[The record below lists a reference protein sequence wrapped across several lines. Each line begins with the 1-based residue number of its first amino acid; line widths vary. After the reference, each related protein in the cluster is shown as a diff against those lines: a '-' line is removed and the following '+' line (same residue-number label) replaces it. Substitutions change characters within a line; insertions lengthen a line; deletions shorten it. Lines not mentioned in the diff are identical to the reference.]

1 MALRQLL
8 SQRIWMGG
16 CVCPATCISTQCRL
30 VADYLRA
37 MAEQREPNAAER
49 AVLLRFLAK
58 LGQAEL
64 NAGNAVPLVE
74 RDLAMIAKANGETH
88 VQVFVLPTV
97 LFLKWENGEEHK
109 VDMAHGA
116 YRVPTLRFDQIEE
129 VLTIARAARKGE
141 IPPSEGLQQLEA
153 MWRTPHYYGNAGFVA
168 GYLLTTMGV
177 AVMLRPSPN
186 GLLVTALMAFVC
198 ALMLVAARRRP
209 SLAVMLPVVV
219 SFFLAAAVSLGYR
232 YGLTE
237 PAFTLLIPP
246 LITFL
251 PGMTLTVSVIEL
263 AYNSII
269 SGASRM
275 VAGFTRLILLAF
287 GILGGFKVFE
297 HGAWHLSQSMD
308 DRIAP
313 WWPWFGVLMFTFGL
327 HIYQSSKR
335 RSFVFMLITAAM
347 AYVGQTL
354 SGLVIEGAST
364 AFFGAALMTITALVI
379 EFRFKGPPAIVTFL
393 PGFWLLAPGS
403 FGLVSLAGMAS
414 GVDTGAQ
421 VMTLLFS
428 LSGIATGCLIGAF
441 TYSALLHPRKG
452 ASWWRPEDM

>member
-1 MALRQLL
+1 
-8 SQRIWMGG
+8 
-16 CVCPATCISTQCRL
+16 
-30 VADYLRA
+30 
-37 MAEQREPNAAER
+37 MAEPREPNAAER
-49 AVLLRFLAK
+49 AVLLRFLAR

-97 LFLKWENGEEHK
+97 LFLKWESGEEHK

-141 IPPSEGLQQLEA
+141 LSPSDGLQQLDA
-153 MWRTPHYYGNAGFVA
+153 MWRTPHYYGDAGFVA

-177 AVMLRPSPN
+177 ALMLRPSPR
-186 GLLVTALMAFVC
+186 GLMVTAAMAFVC

-275 VAGFTRLILLAF
+275 VAGFTRLTLLAF

-297 HGAWHLSQSMD
+297 NGAWHLSQAMD
-308 DRIAP
+308 ERIAP
-313 WWPWFGVLMFTFGL
+313 WWPWLGVPVFTFGL

-347 AYVGQTL
+347 AYVGQKL

-364 AFFGAALMTITALVI
+364 AFFGAAIMTITALVI

-441 TYSALLHPRKG
+441 TYSALLHPRKR
-452 ASWWRPEDM
+452 ASWWRPEEM

>member
-1 MALRQLL
+1 MYHGAWALHR
-8 SQRIWMGG
+8 
-16 CVCPATCISTQCRL
+16 
-30 VADYLRA
+30 YFRA
-37 MAEQREPNAAER
+37 MATPTSTSSDRTT
-49 AVLLRFLAK
+49 LLRFLGR

-74 RDLAMIAKANGETH
+74 RDLATIAKVNGEPQ

-97 LFLKWENGEEHK
+97 LFLKWENGEEQQ

-116 YRVPTLRFDQIEE
+116 YRTPSLRFDQIEE
-129 VLTIARAARKGE
+129 VMTIARAARRGE
-141 IPPSEGLQQLEA
+141 LTPKRGLARIEA
-153 MWRTPHYYGNAGFVA
+153 MWRTPHFYGDGGFVA
-168 GYLLTTMGV
+168 GYLLTTLGV
-177 AVMLRPSPN
+177 AMMLRPSWN
-186 GLLVTALMAFVC
+186 GMLLTALMAFFC
-198 ALMLVAARRRP
+198 ALVLVVARRRP
-209 SLAVMLPVVV
+209 SLSVMLPVVV
-219 SFFLAAAVSLGYR
+219 SFLLAAGVSLGYR
-232 YGLTE
+232 YGLKE

-297 HGAWHLSQSMD
+297 TGAWHLAQGID
-308 DRIAP
+308 ERIP
-313 WWPWFGVLMFTFGL
+313 HYWPWVGVLVFTFGL

-335 RSFVFMLITAAM
+335 RSFTFMLITAAM
-347 AYVGQTL
+347 AYLGQTL
-354 SGLVIEGAST
+354 SGLFIHGAST

-403 FGLVSLAGMAS
+403 FGLVSLASMAS
-414 GVDTGAQ
+414 GTDTGAQ

-441 TYSALLHPRKG
+441 TYTLLLHPRKQG
-452 ASWWRPEDM
+452 SLWKPEDI

>member
-1 MALRQLL
+1 ME
-8 SQRIWMGG
+8 QRVVFKGTAHG
-16 CVCPATCISTQCRL
+16 
-30 VADYLRA
+30 YLRA
-37 MAEQREPNAAER
+37 MPQQEAPNAVDR
-49 AVLLRFLAK
+49 GILLRFLGK

-74 RDLAMIAKANGETH
+74 RDLAMIAKANGETN

-97 LFLKWENGEEHK
+97 LFLKWESGDEHR

-129 VLTIARAARKGE
+129 VLTIARGARRGE
-141 IPPSEGLQQLEA
+141 ITPREGLQQLEA
-153 MWRTPHYYGNAGFVA
+153 MWRTPHYYGDVGFVA
-168 GYLLTTMGV
+168 GYLMTTMGV
-177 AVMLRPSPN
+177 AVMLRPSLT
-186 GLLVTALMAFVC
+186 GLWVTAIMAFAC
-198 ALMLVAARRRP
+198 ALVLVAARRRP
-209 SLAVMLPVVV
+209 SWSVVLPVVV
-219 SFFLAAAVSLGYR
+219 AFVLAAGVSLGYR
-232 YGLTE
+232 YGLKE

-287 GILGGFKVFE
+287 GILGGFKVFDT
-297 HGAWHLSQSMD
+297 GAERVAQTMD
-308 DRIAP
+308 ERVAH
-313 WWPWFGVLMFTFGL
+313 WWPWIGVIIFTLGL

-335 RSFVFMLITAAM
+335 RSFGWMLLTAAM
-347 AYVGQTL
+347 AYAGQTF
-354 SGLVIEGAST
+354 SGLFIHGAST

-414 GVDTGAQ
+414 GIQTGVQ

-441 TYSALLHPRKG
+441 TYSTLMHPRKG
-452 ASWWRPEDM
+452 ASWWRPEEI